1 MAWLLENL
9 ATILVGL
16 ALAALLG
23 GIILHMLRQRK
34 RGQTSCGCGCSNCAM
49 RGECHAARAKNKEE

>member
-16 ALAALLG
+16 ALALLLG
-23 GIILHMLRQRK
+23 GIILHMIRQKK
-34 RGQTSCGCGCSNCAM
+34 RGETSCGCGCANCAM
-49 RGECHAARAKNKEE
+49 NGTCHAKKDNE